1 MKEELIM
8 TGVSPQEIDRILEM
22 RSLDIDE
29 DNEDLWAPIHL
40 KEARCSGAGRNGDV
54 WRDLYANDEYCEK
67 IMKKDID
74 MKRKGRESDIR
85 HQNRMIQP
93 VIPQSYEERKAR
105 LIRKL
110 NLNPREP
117 GDVTG
122 ILIRD
127 PDGNVRAN
135 MSDL

>member
-1 MKEELIM
+1 M
-8 TGVSPQEIDRILEM
+8 
-22 RSLDIDE
+22 
-29 DNEDLWAPIHL
+29 L
-40 KEARCSGAGRNGDV
+40 K
-54 WRDLYANDEYCEK
+54 
-67 IMKKDID
+67 
-74 MKRKGRESDIR
+74 
-85 HQNRMIQP
+85 
-93 VIPQSYEERKAR
+93 SYEERKAR